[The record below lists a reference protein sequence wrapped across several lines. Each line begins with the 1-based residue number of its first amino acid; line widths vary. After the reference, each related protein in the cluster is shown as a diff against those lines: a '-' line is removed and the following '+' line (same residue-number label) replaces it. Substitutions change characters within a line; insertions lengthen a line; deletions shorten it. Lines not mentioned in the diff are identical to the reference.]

1 VPLESGLG
9 LAIYHCGLNH
19 GPTALP
25 HELTAESCLASLRQ
39 CMFKK
44 LHFTTTMLCSA
55 LFNFFVI
62 GTLCF
67 KIVFVAA
74 AVVLV
79 DI

>member
-1 VPLESGLG
+1 
-9 LAIYHCGLNH
+9 
-19 GPTALP
+19 
-25 HELTAESCLASLRQ
+25 
-39 CMFKK
+39 MFKK